1 MRAFK
6 PYHSQIRYDKVA
18 ERERDTERTRRQ
30 VSVVEH
36 AIDPVVNHRRINPRQ
51 LSQLWPHFDEAFE
64 SSATL

>member
-1 MRAFK
+1 MTK
-6 PYHSQIRYDKVA
+6 WQK
-18 ERERDTERTRRQ
+18 ERETQREQERQ